1 MMPPASHCSKNC
13 EQTRQAMLEDVHP
26 GPPLAVTI
34 ISAKIDSDK
43 IIRTVITT
51 VTARAMFGATMW
63 RKCESAVHLRGFD
76 LI

>member
-1 MMPPASHCSKNC
+1 M
-13 EQTRQAMLEDVHP
+13 
-26 GPPLAVTI
+26 AVTI